1 MIKRRVS
8 LINWQGILG
17 ALFGGLSLAFGV
29 SLLATSA
36 WLISTASTRPP
47 ILTLEVAVV
56 MVRFF
61 ALGRAALRYLERV
74 ISHDALFNQLTKR
87 RSALFRALEAMT
99 PSPLYR
105 GKILDSVV
113 NESEREHDVWIRG
126 WLPWSSALMSS
137 LAGIGILYWLAP
149 RAALIAIATTLVGL
163 SLIPLISWKMA
174 IQSITNAYRSDVE
187 IAEHITQ
194 LCDLALES
202 SAFNFHP
209 DMSTPI
215 LSSRRNENAS
225 IRGVGIGTF
234 FVQILTLITILGTTL
249 IADSLFESGKLAGVN
264 IAVLILLPLA
274 IFEGIFALPSTA
286 LAYAQGRIAH
296 QHIDQII
303 NSSNESM
310 SGVLKKKE
318 FSLLEVKNLQVSWGN
333 GLVPTVPISFTL
345 RAGEKLLLSSES
357 GSGKSSIGLAI
368 AGLVPYTGSI
378 AFDGIE
384 VRDIADPYQLVS
396 YEPQDPYIFATSL
409 LENLR
414 IGDQSLNRE
423 SAIALLQKIG
433 LSELLNQVENID
445 QNIGIDFSGGEIKR
459 IALSRRFLT
468 NAPLLILD
476 EPLESVDLESQ
487 KSIKDMLLRDERA
500 MLLLSHHEISQI
512 PTLTF

>member
-1 MIKRRVS
+1 
-8 LINWQGILG
+8 
-17 ALFGGLSLAFGV
+17 
-29 SLLATSA
+29 
-36 WLISTASTRPP
+36 
-47 ILTLEVAVV
+47 
-56 MVRFF
+56 
-61 ALGRAALRYLERV
+61 
-74 ISHDALFNQLTKR
+74 
-87 RSALFRALEAMT
+87 
-99 PSPLYR
+99 
-105 GKILDSVV
+105 
-113 NESEREHDVWIRG
+113 
-126 WLPWSSALMSS
+126 
-137 LAGIGILYWLAP
+137 
-149 RAALIAIATTLVGL
+149 
-163 SLIPLISWKMA
+163 
-174 IQSITNAYRSDVE
+174 
-187 IAEHITQ
+187 
-194 LCDLALES
+194 
-202 SAFNFHP
+202 
-209 DMSTPI
+209 
-215 LSSRRNENAS
+215 
-225 IRGVGIGTF
+225 
-234 FVQILTLITILGTTL
+234 
-249 IADSLFESGKLAGVN
+249 
-264 IAVLILLPLA
+264 
-274 IFEGIFALPSTA
+274 
-286 LAYAQGRIAH
+286 
-296 QHIDQII
+296 
-303 NSSNESM
+303 M
-310 SGVLKKKE
+310 SGVLKKTE

-476 EPLESVDLESQ
+476 EPLESVDLDSQ
-487 KSIKDMLLRDERA
+487 KLIQDMLLRDERA